1 LRLQNNEA
9 DINKDRAKNINEIDL
24 SEESTIER
32 ALGVYWFIEDD
43 KLGFHI
49 NVKNQPPT
57 KRGILSLVSS
67 VYDPLGIAS
76 PFVLI
81 GKSILQSLCKRELAM
96 FSFAIC

>member
-1 LRLQNNEA
+1 MTNNRIVLESVPE
-9 DINKDRAKNINEIDL
+9 KDRAKNINEIDL
-24 SEESTIER
+24 SEESTVER

-57 KRGILSLVSS
+57 RGGILSLVSS

-76 PFVLI
+76 PFCLNCEEYFTKLV
-81 GKSILQSLCKRELAM
+81 
-96 FSFAIC
+96 